1 MALQGLLVVE
11 DGEPRGTGTGG
22 AARAAL
28 EHVANRPIAHHV
40 IDALRAAGVQEL
52 LVACPTEQAREISE
66 SLGQGGFGG
75 GPRLRYVTQPSPLR
89 LGDALTLAAPIV
101 EGQPCIVHLA
111 NGLVDEPL
119 SPLVDRLSDTPD
131 LVLMMHQSRL
141 AGDRLNRATQR
152 MLHLAEL
159 DPARGAGLGVAGAWL
174 FGPGAL
180 TRAHGAQWHAGQE
193 FDLTSVGERLR
204 AAGGHLEVRLVSAW
218 RSFAGDA
225 PDLLELNRIALDR
238 LESSDRRPQREDNR
252 IEGRV
257 QLDASALVR
266 SSVIIGPSVI
276 GPDARIIDAYI
287 GPYTAIG
294 AGACVEGAEIE
305 RSIIAAGASV
315 LHVGGRMEGSVVG
328 RDSKIFRD
336 FSLPRALRVRGGDRT
351 EVAFF

>member
-11 DGEPRGTGTGG
+11 DVEPRGT
-22 AARAAL
+22 AARAVAL

-40 IDALRAAGVQEL
+40 IDALRAAGVEEL
-52 LVACPTEQAREISE
+52 VVACSGDRALEIGE
-66 SLGQGGFGG
+66 SLQQCGLGSGS
-75 GPRLRYVTQPSPLR
+75 PVRYVTQPGPLR

-101 EGQPCIVHLA
+101 DGEPCIVHLA
-111 NGLVDEPL
+111 HGLVDEPL
-119 SPLVDRLSDTPD
+119 SPLLGRLSDTPD
-131 LVLMMHQSRL
+131 VVLIMHQSRL
-141 AGDRLNRATQR
+141 DGDRLSQATQR

-174 FGPGAL
+174 FGPGAMSL
-180 TRAHGAQWHAGQE
+180 VQGAHWSAGSE
-193 FDLTSVGERLR
+193 FDLTAVGERLR
-204 AAGGHLEVRLVSAW
+204 AAGGSLEVQLVSAW

-238 LESSDRRPQREDNR
+238 LEPDARRPQRDGNR

-257 QLDASALVR
+257 HVDASAVVR
-266 SSVIIGPSVI
+266 ASVIIGPSVI
-276 GPDARIIDAYI
+276 GPDARIVDAYI

-294 AGACVEGAEIE
+294 AAACVEGAEIE

-315 LHVGGRMEGSVVG
+315 MHVGGRMEGSVVG
-328 RDSKIFRD
+328 RDSRIFRD

>member
-1 MALQGLLVVE
+1 MALRGLLVVE
-11 DGEPRGTGTGG
+11 DVDARGNAPGG
-22 AARAAL
+22 AAPAAL

-40 IDALRAAGVQEL
+40 VDAMRAAGVEEL
-52 LVACPTEQAREISE
+52 VVACPSQHAREIGE
-66 SLGQGGFGG
+66 SLQHCGFGSG
-75 GPRLRYVTQPSPLR
+75 SRLRYVMQPAPLH
-89 LGDALTLAAPIV
+89 LGDALALAAPILDG
-101 EGQPCIVHLA
+101 EPCIVHLA

-119 SPLVDRLSDTPD
+119 SPFVGRLSDTPD
-131 LVLMMHQSRL
+131 LVLMVHQSPL
-141 AGDRLNRATQR
+141 GDRLSLATQR

-180 TRAHGAQWHAGQE
+180 PRLQGAEWRAGE
-193 FDLTSVGERLR
+193 ELDLTSVGAQLQ
-204 AAGGHLEVRLVSAW
+204 AGGGNVQVQLVCAW

-225 PDLLELNRIALDR
+225 PDLLELNRMALDR
-238 LESSDRRPQREDNR
+238 LETDARRPQSDGNR

-257 QLDASALVR
+257 QVAASALVR
-266 SSVIIGPSVI
+266 SSVIIGPTVI
-276 GPDARIIDAYI
+276 GPDARIVDAYI

-315 LHVGGRMEGSVVG
+315 MHVGGRMEGSVVG
-328 RDSKIFRD
+328 RDSRIFRD
-336 FSLPRALRVRGGDRT
+336 FSLPRALRVRGGDGT